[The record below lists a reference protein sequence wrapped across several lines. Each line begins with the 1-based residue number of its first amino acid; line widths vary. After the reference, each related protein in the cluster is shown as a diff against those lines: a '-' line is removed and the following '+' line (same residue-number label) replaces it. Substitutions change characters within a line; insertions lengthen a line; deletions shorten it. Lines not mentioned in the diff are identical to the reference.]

1 MNFQQP
7 IGVLVFICDMGTL
20 ENLFLQDMD
29 NQILQVHLQN
39 PSGEVVLNS
48 SGDED
53 LTNGVLLLE
62 NEIGDIAF
70 HINEMLDEISR
81 KNHLIFETERKLHE
95 NELLKNQAEL
105 KALQSQI
112 NPHFLYNTL
121 QCIRGIAIQH
131 HTPAIPQMTTA
142 MAEIFR
148 YSIRSG
154 RMVPFREEIHSL
166 ENYLSIVQV
175 RYQGRIQSKVSIP
188 EELRDIP
195 VLKMILQPIVENAIG
210 HGPEP
215 VCGEKWISIRAEERD
230 GCIWVYLENNGQAIE
245 PERLQMLQ
253 DALLHQMPIRQS
265 SRTSVGLS
273 NINDRIK
280 LQYGA
285 PYGVQLESPISGE
298 RGVRVTLRFPSKK
311 GQDEHDT
318 SESNDHS

>member
-148 YSIRSG
+148 YSIRSD

-166 ENYLSIVQV
+166 ENYLSIVQA

-195 VLKMILQPIVENAIG
+195 VLKMILQPI
-210 HGPEP
+210 
-215 VCGEKWISIRAEERD
+215 R
-230 GCIWVYLENNGQAIE
+230 
-245 PERLQMLQ
+245 
-253 DALLHQMPIRQS
+253 MPS
-265 SRTSVGLS
+265 GMGWSPCVG
-273 NINDRIK
+273 K
-280 LQYGA
+280 
-285 PYGVQLESPISGE
+285 SG
-298 RGVRVTLRFPSKK
+298 FPSARRK
-311 GQDEHDT
+311 GKGVSGFIWKT
-318 SESNDHS
+318 TGRP